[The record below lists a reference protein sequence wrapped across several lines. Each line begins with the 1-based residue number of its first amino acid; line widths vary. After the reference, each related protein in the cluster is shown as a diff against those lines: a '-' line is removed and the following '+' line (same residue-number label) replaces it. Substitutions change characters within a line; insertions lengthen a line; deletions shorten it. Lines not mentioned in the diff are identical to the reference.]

1 MSEVKP
7 FSFPKSER
15 LHSLTALRRL
25 FNEGRSGFIYPFRY
39 TVYVEGST
47 LPSVEVLFSVP
58 KRNHKR
64 ANKRNLLR
72 RRTKEAYRLNKQMLT
87 SVAEA
92 KGLGIDLA
100 LVYSAKEELPFNT
113 IKNAVCKILAE
124 VAQRS

>member
-7 FSFPKSER
+7 FSLPKSER

>member
-7 FSFPKSER
+7 FSLPKSER

-72 RRTKEAYRLNKQMLT
+72 RRTKEVYRLNKQMLT

>member
-7 FSFPKSER
+7 FSLPKSER

-39 TVYVEGST
+39 TVYIECST